1 MRRGGTQATERVMSN
16 ERITDANKLVS
27 RYALWA
33 AGGGLIPVPTL
44 DIAAIVAV
52 QIKMVSD
59 LSKLYGVP
67 FSQDRAKTVVSALIG
82 GVLPGALAGGSL
94 AVLGTVIKL
103 IPIVGTAVGM
113 AVSSGFAYA
122 LTQAV
127 GKVFVLHYETG
138 GSLLNFEPEKVRSH
152 FEKEF
157 KGAQAAP
164 ETPVAA

>member
-1 MRRGGTQATERVMSN
+1 MENLMSDVQ
-16 ERITDANKLVS
+16 ISDANKLVS
-27 RYALWA
+27 RYALYA

-52 QIKMVSD
+52 QIKMVAD
-59 LSKLYGVP
+59 LSKLYDVP
-67 FSQDRAKTVVSALIG
+67 FSQDRAKTVVTALVG

-103 IPIVGTAVGM
+103 VPIVGTAIG
-113 AVSSGFAYA
+113 AVTTSAFAYA
-122 LTQAV
+122 LTLAV
-127 GKVFVLHYETG
+127 GKVFTLHFETG

-157 KGAQAAP
+157 KGAKSEPVA

>member
-1 MRRGGTQATERVMSN
+1 MENLMSDVQ
-16 ERITDANKLVS
+16 ISDANKLVS
-27 RYALWA
+27 RYALYA

-52 QIKMVSD
+52 QIKMVAD
-59 LSKLYGVP
+59 LSKLYDVP
-67 FSQDRAKTVVSALIG
+67 FSQDRAKTVVTALVG

-103 IPIVGTAVGM
+103 VPIVGTAIG
-113 AVSSGFAYA
+113 AVTTSAFAYA
-122 LTQAV
+122 LTLAV
-127 GKVFVLHYETG
+127 GKVFTLHFETG

-157 KGAQAAP
+157 KGAKASAETTA

>member
-1 MRRGGTQATERVMSN
+1 MENLMSDVQ
-16 ERITDANKLVS
+16 ISDANKLVS
-27 RYALWA
+27 RYALYA

-52 QIKMVSD
+52 QIKMIAD
-59 LSKLYGVP
+59 LSKLYDVP
-67 FSQDRAKTVVSALIG
+67 FSQDRAKTVVTALVG

-103 IPIVGTAVGM
+103 VPIVGTAIG
-113 AVSSGFAYA
+113 AVTTSAFAYA
-122 LTQAV
+122 LTLAV
-127 GKVFVLHYETG
+127 GKVFTLHFETG

-157 KGAQAAP
+157 KGAKTSAETTA

>member
-1 MRRGGTQATERVMSN
+1 MSDA
-16 ERITDANKLVS
+16 RISDANKLVS
-27 RYALWA
+27 RYALYA

-52 QIKMVSD
+52 QIKMVAD
-59 LSKLYGVP
+59 LSKLYDVP
-67 FSQDRAKTVVSALIG
+67 FSQDRAKTVVTALIG

-103 IPIVGTAVGM
+103 VPIVGTAIG
-113 AVSSGFAYA
+113 AVTTSAFAYA
-122 LTQAV
+122 LTLAV
-127 GKVFVLHYETG
+127 GKVFTLHFETG
-138 GSLLNFEPEKVRSH
+138 GSLLNFEPEKVRAH

-157 KGAQAAP
+157 KGAKTSAETTA

>member
-1 MRRGGTQATERVMSN
+1 MSN

-157 KGAQAAP
+157 KGAKGEPVA